1 MSEIFEKIIT
11 PPALIVSA
19 GLTMSISFISL
30 LADNSLFGVS
40 MNFVLIVCI
49 FMVVD
54 WFLGVYSSVAVS
66 GKKFQSKKLTYTI
79 IKFLTLF
86 MWLYFINKAR
96 QEYNSSKWAADFI
109 EVIQIFV
116 LILINLREF
125 VSIGENIEK
134 IFGTKPYLFALIDTI
149 FITMEKLF
157 KKKLENKLEDENENY
172 IPDDDSAPIDD
183 ELQNQN

>member
-1 MSEIFEKIIT
+1 
-11 PPALIVSA
+11 
-19 GLTMSISFISL
+19 
-30 LADNSLFGVS
+30 
-40 MNFVLIVCI
+40 
-49 FMVVD
+49 
-54 WFLGVYSSVAVS
+54 
-66 GKKFQSKKLTYTI
+66 
-79 IKFLTLF
+79 
-86 MWLYFINKAR
+86 MWLYFINQAR
-96 QEYNSSKWAADFI
+96 QEYNSSRWAADFI

-125 VSIGENIEK
+125 VSIGENIEN

-172 IPDDDSAPIDD
+172 INPDDSAPTHD

>member
-1 MSEIFEKIIT
+1 
-11 PPALIVSA
+11 
-19 GLTMSISFISL
+19 
-30 LADNSLFGVS
+30 
-40 MNFVLIVCI
+40 
-49 FMVVD
+49 
-54 WFLGVYSSVAVS
+54 
-66 GKKFQSKKLTYTI
+66 
-79 IKFLTLF
+79 
-86 MWLYFINKAR
+86 MWLFFINQAR
-96 QEYNSSKWAADFI
+96 QEYKTSRWAADFI

-157 KKKLENKLEDENENY
+157 KEKLENKLEDENENY
-172 IPDDDSAPIDD
+172 INHDDSAPIDD